1 MLDLL
6 SGGPIA
12 WLAGLAAVVV
22 ALVGAWLKGRSGSNV
37 KHKLR
42 DADHALDIK
51 EKANEAREKSDSDNR
66 TGDERLRDHDRLG
79 E

>member
-22 ALVGAWLKGRSGSNV
+22 ALGGAWFKGRSGANV

-42 DADHALDIK
+42 DAEHALDLK

-66 TGDERLRDHDRLG
+66 TGDERLRDHDRLS
-79 E
+79 